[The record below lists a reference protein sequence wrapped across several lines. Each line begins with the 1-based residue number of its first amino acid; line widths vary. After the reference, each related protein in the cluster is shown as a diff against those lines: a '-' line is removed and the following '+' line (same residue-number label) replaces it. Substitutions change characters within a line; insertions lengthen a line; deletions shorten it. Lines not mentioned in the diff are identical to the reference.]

1 MPRIATHVFPRS
13 SFKLLDEYNVLVLGE
28 TQSGKSTLTQY
39 MRKYADPSV
48 VIDAS
53 ALGTGFLSHTVQ
65 VNTTSITTD
74 LPEYNVVDKKGAN
87 VNYRSFMTMPVEHD
101 CEDALNGRKGL
112 EMRKGV
118 AHLKKRVN
126 FNLIDTPGLNATG
139 GNDESHVQK
148 IFGTLVQTN
157 TIHLILITVSSL
169 GPFTQGLKDAI
180 KTYVDIFS
188 GFDGIIAF
196 VNTRFDYKNFHPAYS
211 QVSRAIDLRTQSLRE
226 IMGRTTFPHFK
237 IDCNIYNKKPIREC
251 ITLNTI
257 QKILQLATFNRPV
270 DMLHTVVNKTRKM
283 HDVDNI
289 LWAEV
294 KAVIDKFELD
304 QHLEDRDEGELLAE
318 TLRCMSWIHGLDTR
332 LKALDEFFVRRNV
345 KLPEVL
351 YEERLDM
358 EYEAVGQ
365 AQNLTIRYQ
374 ETGLDIPIYSRHLL
388 YHEIQVI
395 KELGRGRCEAPRKFW
410 QADFRSMSSFHW
422 PFHVKIY
429 TSRCK
434 KYRAEIEEK
443 RKEYWELQCKRHRAI
458 RYRER
463 VHLEK
468 WPPEIEMVIDDHAK
482 NVRILGFLANDFLLP
497 EVFKALMDS
506 EVYIGDTAQCLKKAR
521 KVYMDLAKWKRV

>member
-1 MPRIATHVFPRS
+1 MSRIATHVFPRS
-13 SFKLLDEYNVLVLGE
+13 SFKLLDEYNVVVLGE

-65 VNTTSITTD
+65 VNTTD
-74 LPEYNVVDKKGAN
+74 LPEYNVVNKKGAN

-139 GNDESHVQK
+139 GNDER
-148 IFGTLVQTN
+148 
-157 TIHLILITVSSL
+157 
-169 GPFTQGLKDAI
+169 PFTQGLKNAI
-180 KTYVDIFS
+180 KTYVDIFP

-196 VNTRFDYKNFHPAYS
+196 VNTRFDYKNFHPAYF
-211 QVSRAIDLRTQSLRE
+211 QVSRAINLRTQSLRE

-237 IDCNIYNKKPIREC
+237 IDCDIYNKKPIREC

-289 LWAEV
+289 LRAEV

-318 TLRCMSWIHGLDTR
+318 TLRCRSWIHGLDTR

-374 ETGLDIPIYSRHLL
+374 ETGLDILIYSRDLL

-395 KELGRGRCEAPRKFW
+395 KELGRGRCGAPWKFW
-410 QADFRSMSSFHW
+410 QADFRPMSSFHW
-422 PFHVKIY
+422 LFHVKIY
-429 TSRCK
+429 TNRCE

-443 RKEYWELQCKRHRAI
+443 RNEYWELQCKRHRAI

-463 VHLEK
+463 VHHER
-468 WPPEIEMVIDDHAK
+468 WSPEIEMIIDDHAK
-482 NVRILGFLANDFLLP
+482 NVRVLGFLANDFLMP
-497 EVFKALMDS
+497 EVFKALMDA